1 MTDSTANK
9 RVSQHQHLSMDD
21 ATTKTKEILIV
32 ETVADETDRTAN
44 HEATEEDLETVK
56 IRTTVE
62 TTVETK
68 AKTGAAATQEAATV
82 TAATTLDA
90 TMADVAKNHA
100 KTTMPRNE
108 PAQNSAT
115 RLANE
120 PTQRKRR
127 PDQTRH
133 TPARM

>member
-1 MTDSTANK
+1 
-9 RVSQHQHLSMDD
+9 MDD

-44 HEATEEDLETVK
+44 HEAIEEDLETVK
-56 IRTTVE
+56 IRTTVG

-90 TMADVAKNHA
+90 TMADAVKNHA
-100 KTTMPRNE
+100 TTTTMRNE
-108 PAQNSAT
+108 AAQNPAT

-120 PTQRKRR
+120 PTQRERTL
-127 PDQTRH
+127 DQTHH
-133 TPARM
+133 TLARM